1 MKVKHGYI
9 LKTIANQHVVIPT
22 GDEAIHFS
30 GMLTLNESGVKLFEQ
45 LQSGTSQEALVQF
58 LLDHYDID
66 QKTAENDVHQFLEK
80 LHSKGILE

>member
-1 MKVKHGYI
+1 MKVKPGYI

-45 LQSGTSQEALVQF
+45 LQIGTTQASLVQY

-66 QKTAENDVHQFLEK
+66 QKTAEHDVQLFLEK
-80 LHSKGILE
+80 LHSKGVLE

>member
-1 MKVKHGYI
+1 MKVKQGYI

-45 LQSGTSQEALVQF
+45 LQIGATQDDLVNY
-58 LLDHYDID
+58 LINHYEVD
-66 QKTAENDVHQFLEK
+66 QKTAIQDVQSFIQTLK
-80 LHSKGILE
+80 SKDILE